1 MSQLADNGR
10 NHDGDQVDSQGPFV
24 SGQSKNTVGNHP
36 FDYKVDSESET
47 VVKKS
52 EPNFN
57 QQFKYEV
64 AVPFAVSPE
73 KIQQS
78 LLKFLKDLISTDDM
92 RQVQKLF
99 FVPVG
104 LPGMGKSTLAKNIR
118 LSIENNLTAESKAR
132 HQAAAAAAKASLK
145 LQSASNQQISS
156 TSQSKQEK
164 TSSL

>member
-1 MSQLADNGR
+1 
-10 NHDGDQVDSQGPFV
+10 
-24 SGQSKNTVGNHP
+24 
-36 FDYKVDSESET
+36 
-47 VVKKS
+47 
-52 EPNFN
+52 
-57 QQFKYEV
+57 
-64 AVPFAVSPE
+64 
-73 KIQQS
+73 
-78 LLKFLKDLISTDDM
+78 M

-132 HQAAAAAAKASLK
+132 HQATAAAAKASLK
-145 LQSASNQQISS
+145 LQSSLNQQISS